1 MHEFS
6 NFFVM
11 KYSNI
16 FQLHLETIAVNGQQ
30 LDIEPSVFRPS
41 RRHLTIADSGTS
53 LAFLA
58 DGAYDPF
65 INAIAAAVTRS
76 ARQVVK
82 NSDRCFITSTSVDL
96 SFPSITLHFA
106 GGAVMNLKPKNYL
119 YSEDQET
126 HCIAWKRNYGSQVTI
141 LGDIVLMDKIIVH
154 DMENMVFGWM
164 DFNCSQSVN
173 VTSSI
178 RKKHVNSGHV
188 SCNMSAITGFSIIL
202 AHILILCHFYR

>member
-65 INAIAAAVTRS
+65 INAV
-76 ARQVVK
+76 
-82 NSDRCFITSTSVDL
+82 
-96 SFPSITLHFA
+96 
-106 GGAVMNLKPKNYL
+106 G
-119 YSEDQET
+119 
-126 HCIAWKRNYGSQVTI
+126 
-141 LGDIVLMDKIIVH
+141 
-154 DMENMVFGWM
+154 
-164 DFNCSQSVN
+164 
-173 VTSSI
+173 
-178 RKKHVNSGHV
+178 
-188 SCNMSAITGFSIIL
+188 SAI
-202 AHILILCHFYR
+202 RV